1 MSEELPA
8 TEAFSQRTALERL
21 DIADCVGELVAV
33 QERAIEA
40 VAAAREA
47 IAAAARA
54 AADAV
59 AGGATW
65 HTIGAGSSGRIA
77 ALDAVELHPTF
88 GLDPRRICPHLAG
101 GSAAFLGAVEGAED
115 DGAAGARDVACVN
128 PGDVAVALSA
138 SGRAP
143 YVIAALRAAR
153 ARGALAI
160 AVANDRTAPLFAEA
174 DYAVYLATGAEP
186 LAGSTRLI
194 AGTAQKIALN
204 ALSTAMMVALGKTY
218 DNMMVD
224 VVVTNEKLRDRAE
237 RIVMQAVPCRR
248 DRARDLLDRAAGA
261 VKTAIAMAW
270 LDSDARAAQD
280 ALARNGGRLWELRR
294 EA

>member
-21 DIADCVGELVAV
+21 DIVDCVGELVAA
-33 QERAIEA
+33 QECAIEA

-128 PGDVAVALSA
+128 RGDVAVALSA

-153 ARGALAI
+153 SRSPLRTI
-160 AVANDRTAPLFAEA
+160 APRRFSRRPITPFISPPGPNRSPDRRASSRERHRRLR
-174 DYAVYLATGAEP
+174 
-186 LAGSTRLI
+186 STR
-194 AGTAQKIALN
+194 
-204 ALSTAMMVALGKTY
+204 S
-218 DNMMVD
+218 
-224 VVVTNEKLRDRAE
+224 
-237 RIVMQAVPCRR
+237 
-248 DRARDLLDRAAGA
+248 
-261 VKTAIAMAW
+261 
-270 LDSDARAAQD
+270 
-280 ALARNGGRLWELRR
+280 LRR
-294 EA
+294 

>member
-8 TEAFSQRTALERL
+8 TEALSQRAALDGLE
-21 DIADCVGELVAV
+21 IADCVGEIVAA

-40 VAAAREA
+40 VAGARAE

-54 AADAV
+54 AADAI

-77 ALDAVELHPTF
+77 ALDAVELYPTF
-88 GLDPRRICPHLAG
+88 GLDPRRICVHLAG

-115 DGAAGARDVACVN
+115 DGAAGERDVACVDA
-128 PGDVAVALSA
+128 GDVAVALSA

-143 YVIAALRAAR
+143 YVVAALRAAR

-160 AVANDRTAPLFAEA
+160 AVANDRHAPLFVEA
-174 DYAVYLATGAEP
+174 DYAVYLATGPEP

-204 ALSTAMMVALGKTY
+204 ALSTAMMVALGTTY
-218 DNMMVD
+218 ENMMVD

-237 RIVMQAVPCRR
+237 RIVMHAVPCRR
-248 DRARDLLDRAAGA
+248 DRARELLDGAAGA
-261 VKTAIAMAW
+261 VKTAVAMAW
-270 LDSDARAAQD
+270 LESDARGAHD
-280 ALARNGGRLWELRR
+280 ALARNGGRLRGLRR
-294 EA
+294 DV